1 MSRRCMPSIALSS
14 IAVASMIFAAPANAA
29 GDTVRYEVQS
39 NARLNTVTYFDY
51 IGDIGQ
57 DTSPAG
63 SSWSLTFQNVAD
75 YSFYSVSAQTNGTQV
90 ACQLYV
96 NGALV
101 DSNTS
106 TGKYTIVDCKE

>member
-1 MSRRCMPSIALSS
+1 MSRLCMPSIALACV
-14 IAVASMIFAAPANAA
+14 AVAGTTLAAPANAA

-63 SSWSLTFQNVAD
+63 STWSLTFQNVAD
-75 YSFYSVSAQTNGTQV
+75 YSYYSVSAQTNGTQV

-101 DSNTS
+101 DSDTS
-106 TGKYTIVDCKE
+106 TGKYTIVDCNE